1 MRKDKIMK
9 NASTITVE
17 RVTPKIVKIKFANPP
32 VNLIIPETVTRLHEV
47 VKELCEDEKVHVVIF
62 TSGIADY
69 FYNHF
74 DLTRMSEF
82 PEGSE
87 ANGISVWTDLVI
99 RLSKAPFISI
109 GAIRG
114 RTRGGGNELS
124 LAFDLRYASREN
136 AFFGQPEVG
145 SGVIPGGGGSERLP
159 RLIGRDRA
167 LEVILS
173 SEDYDADIAEHYG
186 WVTRTIADKDLDSFV
201 DAMASRLAS
210 FDKTALAAAKMQINR
225 ATLPPDADLQAAYT
239 EFLASLSFPGFKP
252 RAAKFLKLLTELGVH
267 DIEKRLGHYI
277 GIASKF

>member
-1 MRKDKIMK
+1 MK
-9 NASTITVE
+9 NVSTITVE

-32 VNLIIPETVTRLHEV
+32 VNLIVPETVTRLHEV
-47 VKELCEDEKVHVVIF
+47 VKELGEDEKVHVVIF
-62 TSGIADY
+62 TSGVADY

-74 DLTRMSEF
+74 DLTRISEF
-82 PEGSE
+82 PGASEDAE

-124 LAFDLRYASREN
+124 LAFDLRYASREK

-167 LEVILS
+167 LEVVLS

-201 DAMASRLAS
+201 DGMASRLAS
-210 FDKTALAAAKMQINR
+210 FDKTALAAAKIQINR
-225 ATLPPDADLQAAYT
+225 ATLPPDADLQVAYT
-239 EFLASLSFPGFKP
+239 EFMASLSFPGFKP
-252 RAAKFLKLLTELGVH
+252 RAAKLLKFLTDLGLH

>member
-1 MRKDKIMK
+1 MK
-9 NASTITVE
+9 HASTITVE
-17 RVTPKIVKIKFANPP
+17 RATPKIVKIKFANPP

-47 VKELCEDEKVHVVIF
+47 VKELCEDENVHVVIF

-82 PEGSE
+82 PEDLESSE

-124 LAFDLRYASREN
+124 LAFDLRYASREK

-159 RLIGRDRA
+159 RLTGRDRA

-173 SEDYDADIAEHYG
+173 SEDYDADIAERYG
-186 WVTRTIADKDLDSFV
+186 WVTRAIADKDLDSFV

-210 FDKTALAAAKMQINR
+210 FDKTALTAAKMQINR

-252 RAAKFLKLLTELGVH
+252 RAAKFVKFLTELGIH

>member
-1 MRKDKIMK
+1 MK

-32 VNLIIPETVTRLHEV
+32 VNLIVPETVTRLHEV
-47 VKELCEDEKVHVVIF
+47 VKELGEDEKVHVVIF
-62 TSGIADY
+62 TSGVADY

-74 DLTRMSEF
+74 DLTRISEF
-82 PEGSE
+82 PGASEDAE
-87 ANGISVWTDLVI
+87 ANGISLWTDLVI
-99 RLSKAPFISI
+99 SLSKAPFISI

-124 LAFDLRYASREN
+124 LAFDLRYASREK

-173 SEDYDADIAEHYG
+173 SEDYDADIAEQYG
-186 WVTRTIADKDLDSFV
+186 WVTRTIADKDLDGFV

-252 RAAKFLKLLTELGVH
+252 RAARFLKFFTELGIH

>member
-1 MRKDKIMK
+1 MK

-17 RVTPKIVKIKFANPP
+17 RVTPKIVKIIFANPP
-32 VNLIIPETVTRLHEV
+32 VNLIVPETVTRLHEV
-47 VKELCEDEKVHVVIF
+47 VKELGEDEKVHVVIF
-62 TSGIADY
+62 TSGVADY

-74 DLTRMSEF
+74 DLTRISEF
-82 PEGSE
+82 PGASEDAE

-124 LAFDLRYASREN
+124 LAFDLRYASREK

-167 LEVILS
+167 LEVVLS

-201 DAMASRLAS
+201 DGMASRLAS
-210 FDKTALAAAKMQINR
+210 FDKTALAAAKIQINR
-225 ATLPPDADLQAAYT
+225 ATLPPDADLQVAYT
-239 EFLASLSFPGFKP
+239 EFMASLSFPGFKP
-252 RAAKFLKLLTELGVH
+252 RAAKLLKFLTDLGLH

>member
-1 MRKDKIMK
+1 MK

-17 RVTPKIVKIKFANPP
+17 RVTPKIVKIRFANPP
-32 VNLIIPETVTRLHEV
+32 VNLIVPETVTRLHEV
-47 VKELCEDEKVHVVIF
+47 VKELSEDEKVHVVIF
-62 TSGIADY
+62 TSGVADY

-74 DLTRMSEF
+74 DLTRISDFPGASEDA
-82 PEGSE
+82 EDAG
-87 ANGISVWTDLVI
+87 ADGISVWTDLVI

-124 LAFDLRYASREN
+124 LAFDLRYASREK

-173 SEDYDADIAEHYG
+173 SEDYDADIAEHFG
-186 WVTRTIADKDLDSFV
+186 WVTRAIPDKDLDSFV

-239 EFLASLSFPGFKP
+239 EFMASLSFPGFKP
-252 RAAKFLKLLTELGVH
+252 RAAKLLKFLTDLGIH
-267 DIEKRLGHYI
+267 DIEKRLGHSI